1 MKVRVYTDYTPVRI
15 LRGISKKDF
24 TEPTD
29 ALALKCCLE
38 GNFVEIEDTEIPSD
52 RSYRNAWKVDNG
64 AIVEDEAKVSAI
76 DEAVAQ
82 KEVDAL
88 VAEKQKTLAIESLK
102 VDGLLDS
109 SGKITSLGKL
119 GIAPVGE

>member
-1 MKVRVYTDYTPVRI
+1 M
-15 LRGISKKDF
+15 
-24 TEPTD
+24 
-29 ALALKCCLE
+29 
-38 GNFVEIEDTEIPSD
+38 EIEDTEIPSD